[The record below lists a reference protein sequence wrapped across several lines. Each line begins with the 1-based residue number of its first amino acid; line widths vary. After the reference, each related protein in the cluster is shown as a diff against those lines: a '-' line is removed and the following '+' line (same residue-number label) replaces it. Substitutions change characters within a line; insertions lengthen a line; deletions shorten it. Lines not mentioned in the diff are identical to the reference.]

1 MKIYNEA
8 WLTIYDSNF
17 SRDKYLYHF
26 TDVEK
31 FVKIIYGKSLKFSKI
46 SKTNDTLESKPKI
59 FEWDQNTND
68 LYEII
73 KHFRDINQ
81 DYLQLLCFTRD
92 IRKINNVPTGK
103 SLYIDYSG
111 RGFALPRMWAQY
123 SKNNTGVCLV
133 FDKSELIR
141 LIEKRLGLSL
151 IHHGIINYI
160 SKFQHYKVNFDE
172 LNSLIKRIN
181 EYQKSRM
188 QQGFADLDFLR
199 SNLDFVKYNYF
210 CKLDDWSG
218 ENEYRFLSYGESD
231 YFIKDITDALIG
243 IVVGENIEPANE
255 NIIKILCNNVCE
267 VKKITFTYKG
277 CQLTHIN

>member
-1 MKIYNEA
+1 MKICNEA

-26 TDVEK
+26 TEVEK

-46 SKTNDTLESKPKI
+46 STTNDTLESKPKI

-92 IRKINNVPTGK
+92 MKRVNNVPDGK

-133 FDKSELIR
+133 FDKNELIR
-141 LIEKRLGLSL
+141 LIKEKLGFSL
-151 IHHGIINYI
+151 IYHGAINYI
-160 SKFQHYKVNFDE
+160 SKFNHYKVNSEE
-172 LNSLIKRIN
+172 LSRLLNRIN
-181 EYQKSRM
+181 EYKKSKM

-218 ENEYRFLSYGESD
+218 ENEYRFLLYGESD
-231 YFIKDITDALIG
+231 YFVKDITDALIG

-255 NIIKILCNNVCE
+255 NIIKILCSNICE
-267 VKKITFTYKG
+267 VNKITFSYKG
-277 CQLTHIN
+277 CQLTHIS

>member
-1 MKIYNEA
+1 MKIHNEA
-8 WLTIYDSNF
+8 WLTIYDPNF

-46 SKTNDTLESKPKI
+46 STTNDTLESKPKI
-59 FEWDQNTND
+59 FEYNQNTNG
-68 LYEII
+68 LYEIV

-92 IRKINNVPTGK
+92 MKKSTNVPGGK
-103 SLYIDYSG
+103 SLFIDYSG

-123 SKNNTGVCLV
+123 SNNNTGVCLV

-141 LIEKRLGLSL
+141 LVENALGLSL
-151 IHHGIINYI
+151 IHHGTIKYI
-160 SKFQHYKVNFDE
+160 SKFQYYKVNFDE
-172 LNSLIKRIN
+172 LSRLMKRIG
-181 EYQKSRM
+181 EYQKSKM
-188 QQGFADLDFLR
+188 QQSFADLDFLR

-231 YFIKDITDALIG
+231 YFIKDIVDALIG

-255 NIIKILCNNVCE
+255 NIVKIMCNNICE

-277 CQLTHIN
+277 CQLTHIS

>member
-17 SRDKYLYHF
+17 SRDRYLYHF

-133 FDKSELIR
+133 FDKTELIH

-151 IHHGIINYI
+151 IHHGAINYI

-172 LNSLIKRIN
+172 LSSLIKRIN